1 MSRAGAENL
10 IDIIQRNP
18 ACTLGLATGSTPIG
32 MYQLLV
38 KAYQAGEIS
47 FRHVKTVNLDEYIGL
62 GEQDEQSYVY
72 FMRKHL
78 FEQVDIDLHN
88 THLPNGLAQDGQA
101 ECQRYTA
108 LLQTLPRDI
117 QVLGLGSDGHIGF
130 NEPFAPFNGHTH
142 ITHLTESTIR
152 DNARLFS
159 SIDEVPKC
167 AITMGIADIMQAKQI
182 LLLAS
187 GSAKA
192 QALARMVKG
201 AVSEDCP
208 ASILQQHP
216 NVLVIADPLASSL
229 L

>member
-1 MSRAGAENL
+1 
-10 IDIIQRNP
+10 
-18 ACTLGLATGSTPIG
+18 
-32 MYQLLV
+32 
-38 KAYQAGEIS
+38 
-47 FRHVKTVNLDEYIGL
+47 
-62 GEQDEQSYVY
+62 
-72 FMRKHL
+72 
-78 FEQVDIDLHN
+78 
-88 THLPNGLAQDGQA
+88 LPDGLAQDGKA
-101 ECQRYTA
+101 ECERYTA

-142 ITHLTESTIR
+142 ITPLTESTIR

-159 SIDEVPKC
+159 SIDEVPKY

-182 LLLAS
+182 VLLVN
-187 GSAKA
+187 GSNKA
-192 QALARMVKG
+192 QALSRMVKG

-216 NVLVIADPLASSL
+216 DVLVIAESSAATL